1 MGKGAMT
8 MIVQRCA
15 HIGTMGVN
23 NDANCVIV
31 FGGIEYLNEREA
43 RADIRHWLDNHRDAD
58 FIELDAR
65 TTEGYDFDEAVS
77 PSLLSDRAGVLLT
90 HLEDADEPLAK
101 TLVSYVKATG
111 GDPNASAVVM
121 RHAGGNKGKRL
132 VDDLKRAGAAMQEVD
147 DIKALREKGGVR
159 NFTIG
164 EFERRG
170 RRVEPQA
177 AEQLAA
183 VYGEGNFGELCAMV
197 GQLCMD
203 FTDDPITLDEVNQY
217 MIANPQVTGFNVADA
232 ALAGQGAQAVVM
244 LRLALVQ
251 GVDPIALVG
260 ALAMKLRSLA
270 KASAVRAGTITDA
283 EAKMPPWLIRK
294 TQRQLAGWSSQS
306 LGRCVRRLAWADEQC
321 KTTGSDPAYALE
333 RCVELIANKGIE

>member
-1 MGKGAMT
+1 

-31 FGGIEYLNEREA
+31 FGGIEFLNEREA
-43 RADIRHWLDNHRDAD
+43 RADVRRWLDNHRDAD
-58 FIELDAR
+58 FVELDAR
-65 TTEGYDFDEAVS
+65 MTEGYDFDEAVS
-77 PSLLSDRAGVLLT
+77 PSLLSERAGVLLT
-90 HLEDADEPLAK
+90 HLEDADESLGKA
-101 TLVSYVKATG
+101 LVAYVRDSA
-111 GDPNASAVVM
+111 GDPNASGVVM
-121 RHAGGNKGKRL
+121 RHAGGAKGRRL
-132 VDDLKRAGAAMQEVD
+132 VDELRRAGAAMQQVD
-147 DIKALREKGGVR
+147 DLKALKEKGGVR
-159 NFTIG
+159 NFAIG

-183 VYGEGNFGELCAMV
+183 VYGEHGFGELCAMV

-203 FTDDPITLDEVNQY
+203 FDEDPITLEQVNRY
-217 MIANPQVTGFNVADA
+217 MIGNPQVTGFNVADA
-232 ALAGQGAQAVVM
+232 ALAGDGAQAVVM
-244 LRLALVQ
+244 LRSALVQ

-270 KASAVRAGTITDA
+270 KASAVRAGSITAA
-283 EAKMPPWLIRK
+283 EAKMQPWLIRK
-294 TQRQLAGWSSQS
+294 TQRQLAGWSSQA

-321 KTTGSDPAYALE
+321 KTNGGDAAYAIE
-333 RCVELIANKGIE
+333 RCVELIANKGVE